1 MSEQPPALTANPV
14 RGGIIGWFAHNHVAA
29 NLLMFFIISMGLYG
43 AFTITVETFPNFE
56 FDNIEVQVPYRGAAP
71 AEVEEGVVVKIEEA
85 IQDIEGIKQV
95 FGYAREGSGRVSI
108 EVRDGFDAAA
118 VLDEVKLAIDSI
130 STFPVET
137 ERPII
142 SKAKFRQEAITVQ
155 VSGDM
160 DERDMKNLA
169 ERIRDEIMALDEVSY
184 AEVRGSR
191 PFEISVQ
198 IPEITLRQ
206 YGLTLDQVALAIRA
220 WSVDLPGGSIRSEG
234 GNIRLRTKGQAYT
247 GEEFERI
254 VLISREDGTRIRLG
268 DIATIEDAFA
278 ETESY
283 AFFNGKRS
291 FGIAVMS
298 TEDENELDVTAA
310 VRAYVEEAG
319 AAMPPG
325 VKMESWGDVS
335 QHLESRMNMMF
346 KNMFIGA
353 ILVFAILGLFLH
365 LKFAFWVIV
374 GLPVAFLGAL
384 MMLPLPAIGI
394 SINVISVFG
403 FILVLGIVVDD
414 AIVVAESVYAETE
427 REGYSTANIVAG
439 ARRVAVPATFG
450 VLTTIMAFLPM
461 LFTGGALAAL
471 TGSVGWV
478 VVLCLAFS
486 LVESKLILPSHLAIM
501 RSSHVSGSGRGPAEV
516 VDRWLKDFIDR
527 RYKPMLNLAI
537 RHRYT
542 TLSLF
547 LGLLILTVSLVLG
560 GKVRYVFFPEVEQDM
575 LAANLELYDGAPESL
590 VTSVVERM
598 NGALGRVN
606 DQLKAEAGTDGDII
620 KNVFTYIRDGR
631 FGYFFVELAG
641 GEDREVTPQA
651 VEQRWRSEVGEIPG
665 ARELR
670 FMSTM
675 HMGGGPPID
684 FKLAGRDFRQLERA
698 AADLEEHLAGFDGVF
713 EIQVSANAG
722 PEEVRLAIKPEAEAS
737 GLTLQELGRQVR
749 TAFYGAEAQRI
760 QRGDQEVRVM
770 VRYPRSERQSLG
782 NLENMWVRTPDGR
795 ELPFAA
801 VAEYALEQGYDSIQ
815 RVDGQRSIPRH
826 RPHRPEHR
834 RTRPDHQRNH
844 RGLHAAVARTVSRHL
859 DRCGRQRLR
868 GTRRLHPGSDR
879 VRHRAVRHLRPHGD
893 SPAIVPAAADHHGRD
908 SVRHRR
914 RRVRPH
920 AARPCGQCRVDH
932 GHHRPLRRGGE
943 RQPHHGRLREQG
955 RGFRV
960 KPDRSG
966 DSVRRRALPRHPA
979 HLADHLLRADTHG
992 AGNQHAGADRDTH
1005 GRLGGLRH
1013 PVRNIDHPRS
1023 GAVALRHR
1031 GGHQGADRASPAGGI
1046 GNRVTRNS
1054 APPSVFTTPHLA
1066 NLATFIRESVGLAL
1080 LRDS

>member
-1 MSEQPPALTANPV
+1 MSEQPPGLTANPV

-43 AFTITVETFPNFE
+43 AFSITVETFPNFE
-56 FDNIEVQVPYRGAAP
+56 FDNVEVQVPYRGAAP

-283 AFFNGKRS
+283 AFFNGQRS

-461 LFTGGALAAL
+461 LFTGGALAAM

-501 RSSHVSGSGRGPAEV
+501 RSSHVSGSGKGPAEV
-516 VDRWLKDFIDR
+516 VDRWLKEFIER

-606 DQLKAEAGTDGDII
+606 DQLKDETGTDEDII

-737 GLTLQELGRQVR
+737 GLTLQDLGRQVR

-815 RVDGQRSIPRH
+815 RVDGQRSIRVTARTDLNIVEPGQVTSEITEDYMPQLRARYPGISTDVAGSAYEERVGFIQVLIGFGIALFGIYALMAIPLRSYLQPLIIMGVIPFGIVGAVFGHMLLGLAVSAVSIMGIIALSGVVVNDSLIMVDFVNKAVASGSNQIEAAIQSGAARFRAILLTSLTTFFGLIPMVLETSMQAQIVIPMAVSVAFGILFATLITLVLVPSLYVIAGDIKGLIVPR
-826 RPHRPEHR
+826 RPE
-834 RTRPDHQRNH
+834 
-844 RGLHAAVARTVSRHL
+844 
-859 DRCGRQRLR
+859 
-868 GTRRLHPGSDR
+868 
-879 VRHRAVRHLRPHGD
+879 
-893 SPAIVPAAADHHGRD
+893 
-908 SVRHRR
+908 
-914 RRVRPH
+914 
-920 AARPCGQCRVDH
+920 
-932 GHHRPLRRGGE
+932 
-943 RQPHHGRLREQG
+943 
-955 RGFRV
+955 
-960 KPDRSG
+960 
-966 DSVRRRALPRHPA
+966 
-979 HLADHLLRADTHG
+979 
-992 AGNQHAGADRDTH
+992 
-1005 GRLGGLRH
+1005 
-1013 PVRNIDHPRS
+1013 
-1023 GAVALRHR
+1023 
-1031 GGHQGADRASPAGGI
+1031 AS
-1046 GNRVTRNS
+1046 
-1054 APPSVFTTPHLA
+1054 
-1066 NLATFIRESVGLAL
+1066 ATG
-1080 LRDS
+1080 

>member
-1 MSEQPPALTANPV
+1 MAVDQG

-29 NLLMFFIISMGLYG
+29 NLLMFFIIAMGLYG
-43 AFTITVETFPNFE
+43 AFSITVETFPNFE
-56 FDNIEVQVPYRGAAP
+56 FDTIEVQVPYRGAAP

-95 FGYAREGSGRVSI
+95 FGYALEGTGRVSI
-108 EVRDGFDAAA
+108 EMRDGFDPAA

-142 SKAKFRQEAITVQ
+142 SKARFRSEAITVQ

-160 DERDMKNLA
+160 DERDMKDLA
-169 ERIRDEIMALDEVSY
+169 ERVRDEIVALDEVSY

-220 WSVDLPGGSIRSEG
+220 WSVDLPGGSIRTDG
-234 GNIRLRTKGQAYT
+234 GDIRLRTKGQAYT
-247 GEEFERI
+247 GEEFEQI
-254 VLISREDGTRIRLG
+254 LLISREDGTRVRLG
-268 DIATIEDAFA
+268 DIATIEDGFA

-291 FGIAVMS
+291 LGVAVMS
-298 TEDENELDVTAA
+298 TEEENELDVTAA
-310 VRAYVEEAG
+310 VRAYVEEAS

-325 VKMESWGDVS
+325 VTLQAWGDIS
-335 QHLESRMNMMF
+335 EHLDSRMNMMF

-365 LKFAFWVIV
+365 LKFAFWVII

-384 MMLPLPAIGI
+384 MILPLPGIDI
-394 SINVISVFG
+394 SINVISLFG

-427 REGYSTANIVAG
+427 NLGYSTNNIVAG

-461 LFTGGALAAL
+461 LFTGGALAAF

-486 LVESKLILPSHLAIM
+486 LVESKLILPSHLAVM
-501 RSSHVSGSGRGPAEV
+501 RSSHVSGGGKGPAEV
-516 VDRWLKDFIDR
+516 VDRWLKGFIER
-527 RYKPMLNLAI
+527 RYKPMLDVAI

-542 TLSLF
+542 TLAAF
-547 LGLLILTVSLVLG
+547 LALLILTFSLVLS
-560 GKVRYVFFPEVEQDM
+560 GKVRYVFFPEVERDM

-590 VTSVVERM
+590 VASVVDRM
-598 NGALGRVN
+598 NGALRRVN
-606 DQLKAEAGTDGDII
+606 DQLKAEAGTDEDIV
-620 KNVFTYIRDGR
+620 KNVFAYIRDGR
-631 FGYFFVELAG
+631 AGFFVVELAG
-641 GEDREVTPQA
+641 GEEREVTPQV
-651 VEQRWRSEVGEIPG
+651 VEQRWRSEVGEIAG
-665 ARELR
+665 AKELR
-670 FMSTM
+670 FLSTM
-675 HMGGGPPID
+675 HLGGGPPID
-684 FKLAGRDFRQLERA
+684 FSLAGRNYRQLEQA
-698 AADLEEHLAGFDGVF
+698 AEDLERHLASFDGVF

-737 GLTLQELGRQVR
+737 GLTLQNLGRQVR

-801 VAEYALEQGYDSIQ
+801 VADYRLERGYDSIQ
-815 RVDGQRSIPRH
+815 RVDGRRSINVTA
-826 RPHRPEHR
+826 
-834 RTRPDHQRNH
+834 RTDLNVVEPAQITRQVNDDYMPQLRARYPGIDTDVAGSAYEEQV
-844 RGLHAAVARTVSRHL
+844 GLVQILIGFGIALFGIYALMAIPLRSYLQPLIIMGVIPFGIVGAVFGHLLLGLSVSSVSIMGIIALSGVVVNDSLIMVDFVNKAVAEGSSPVEAAIVSGARRFRAIML
-859 DRCGRQRLR
+859 TSLTTFFGLIPMVLETSMQAQIVIPMAVSVAFGILFATLITLILVPSLYVIARDIKRLF
-868 GTRRLHPGSDR
+868 R
-879 VRHRAVRHLRPHGD
+879 VRDTAV
-893 SPAIVPAAADHHGRD
+893 SAAG
-908 SVRHRR
+908 
-914 RRVRPH
+914 
-920 AARPCGQCRVDH
+920 
-932 GHHRPLRRGGE
+932 
-943 RQPHHGRLREQG
+943 
-955 RGFRV
+955 
-960 KPDRSG
+960 
-966 DSVRRRALPRHPA
+966 
-979 HLADHLLRADTHG
+979 
-992 AGNQHAGADRDTH
+992 
-1005 GRLGGLRH
+1005 
-1013 PVRNIDHPRS
+1013 
-1023 GAVALRHR
+1023 
-1031 GGHQGADRASPAGGI
+1031 
-1046 GNRVTRNS
+1046 
-1054 APPSVFTTPHLA
+1054 
-1066 NLATFIRESVGLAL
+1066 
-1080 LRDS
+1080 

>member
-1 MSEQPPALTANPV
+1 MSEQPPGLTANPV

-247 GEEFERI
+247 GEEFEQI

-461 LFTGGALAAL
+461 LFTGGALAAM

-606 DQLKAEAGTDGDII
+606 DQLKSEADTDEDII

-631 FGYFFVELAG
+631 FGFFFVELAG

-737 GLTLQELGRQVR
+737 GLTLQDLGRQVR

-815 RVDGQRSIPRH
+815 RVDGQRSIRVTARTDLNIVEPGQITSEITEDYMPQLRALYPGISTDVAGSAYEERVGFIQVLIGFGIALFGIYALMAIPLRSYLQPLIIMGVIPFGIVGAVFGH
-826 RPHRPEHR
+826 MLLGLAVSAVSIMGIIALSGVVVNDSLIMVDFVNKAVASGSNQIEAAIQSGARRFRAILLTSLTTFFGLIPMVLETSMQAQIVIPMAVSVAFGILFATLITLVLVPSLYVIAGDIKGLIVPPRPE
-834 RTRPDHQRNH
+834 
-844 RGLHAAVARTVSRHL
+844 
-859 DRCGRQRLR
+859 
-868 GTRRLHPGSDR
+868 
-879 VRHRAVRHLRPHGD
+879 
-893 SPAIVPAAADHHGRD
+893 
-908 SVRHRR
+908 
-914 RRVRPH
+914 
-920 AARPCGQCRVDH
+920 
-932 GHHRPLRRGGE
+932 
-943 RQPHHGRLREQG
+943 
-955 RGFRV
+955 
-960 KPDRSG
+960 
-966 DSVRRRALPRHPA
+966 
-979 HLADHLLRADTHG
+979 
-992 AGNQHAGADRDTH
+992 
-1005 GRLGGLRH
+1005 
-1013 PVRNIDHPRS
+1013 
-1023 GAVALRHR
+1023 
-1031 GGHQGADRASPAGGI
+1031 AS
-1046 GNRVTRNS
+1046 
-1054 APPSVFTTPHLA
+1054 
-1066 NLATFIRESVGLAL
+1066 ATG
-1080 LRDS
+1080 

>member
-1 MSEQPPALTANPV
+1 MAAEPG

-29 NLLMFFIISMGLYG
+29 NLLMFFIIGMGLYG
-43 AFTITVETFPNFE
+43 AFNITVETFPKFE
-56 FDNIEVQVPYRGAAP
+56 FDTVEVRVPYRGAAP
-71 AEVEEGVVVKIEEA
+71 AEVEEGVVVKIEKA
-85 IQDIEGIKQV
+85 IQDVEGIKQV
-95 FGYAREGSGRVSI
+95 FGYALEGTGRVSI
-108 EVRDGFDAAA
+108 EVRDGSDPAA

-142 SKAKFRQEAITVQ
+142 SKSRFRRQAITVQ

-169 ERIRDEIMALDEVSY
+169 ERVRDEILALDEVSY
-184 AEVRGSR
+184 AEIRGAR

-206 YGLTLDQVALAIRA
+206 YGLTLDRVALAIRA
-220 WSVDLPGGSIRSEG
+220 WSVDLPGGSIRSDG
-234 GNIRLRTKGQAYT
+234 GDIRLRTKGQAYT
-247 GEEFERI
+247 GEEFEQI
-254 VLISREDGTRIRLG
+254 VLISREDGTRVRLG
-268 DIATIEDAFA
+268 DIATIEDGFA

-291 FGIAVMS
+291 FGVAVMS

-310 VRAYVEEAG
+310 VRAYVEEAS
-319 AAMPPG
+319 AALPPE
-325 VKMESWGDVS
+325 VTLEAWGDIS
-335 QHLESRMNMMF
+335 QHLDSRMNMMF

-384 MMLPLPAIGI
+384 MMLPQPGIDI

-427 REGYSTANIVAG
+427 NLGYSTNNIVAG

-461 LFTGGALAAL
+461 LFTTGPLASM

-501 RSSHVSGSGRGPAEV
+501 RSSHASGSGKGPAEV
-516 VDRWLKDFIDR
+516 VDRWLKEFIDR
-527 RYKPMLNLAI
+527 RYKPMLDLAI

-542 TLSLF
+542 TLAVF
-547 LGLLILTVSLVLG
+547 LGLLILTVSTVVG

-590 VTSVVERM
+590 VASVVERM
-598 NGALGRVN
+598 NGALRRVN
-606 DQLKAEAGTDGDII
+606 DELKAETGTDEDIV
-620 KNVFTYIRDGR
+620 KNVFAYIRDGR
-631 FGYFFVELAG
+631 FGFFFVELAG
-641 GEDREVTPQA
+641 SEEREVTPQE
-651 VEQRWRSEVGEIPG
+651 VEQRWRSEVGEIAG
-665 ARELR
+665 AKELR
-670 FMSTM
+670 FVSTM
-675 HMGGGPPID
+675 HMGGGPPIA
-684 FKLAGRDFRQLERA
+684 FNLAGRNYRQLEQA
-698 AADLEEHLAGFDGVF
+698 AADLEQHLAGFDGVF

-737 GLTLQELGRQVR
+737 GITLQDLGRQVR

-801 VAEYALEQGYDSIQ
+801 VADYGLERGYDSIQ
-815 RVDGQRSIPRH
+815 RVDG
-826 RPHRPEHR
+826 R
-834 RTRPDHQRNH
+834 RTIRLTARTDLHVVEPAQIVREVNDDYMPQLRA
-844 RGLHAAVARTVSRHL
+844 RYPGIDTDIAGSAYEEQVGLTQVLIGFGIALFGIYALMAIPLKSYVQPLIIMGVIPFGIVGAVFGHLLLGLAVSAVSMMGIIALSGVVVNDSLIMVDFVNKAVAEGSNPVDAAIQSGARRFRAIMLTSLTTFFGLIPMVLETSMQAQIVIPMAVSVAFGILFATLITLVLVPSLYVIAR
-859 DRCGRQRLR
+859 DV
-868 GTRRLHPGSDR
+868 RRL
-879 VRHRAVRHLRPHGD
+879 
-893 SPAIVPAAADHHGRD
+893 
-908 SVRHRR
+908 
-914 RRVRPH
+914 
-920 AARPCGQCRVDH
+920 
-932 GHHRPLRRGGE
+932 
-943 RQPHHGRLREQG
+943 
-955 RGFRV
+955 F
-960 KPDRSG
+960 
-966 DSVRRRALPRHPA
+966 LPRA
-979 HLADHLLRADTHG
+979 SEASA
-992 AGNQHAGADRDTH
+992 AG
-1005 GRLGGLRH
+1005 
-1013 PVRNIDHPRS
+1013 
-1023 GAVALRHR
+1023 
-1031 GGHQGADRASPAGGI
+1031 
-1046 GNRVTRNS
+1046 
-1054 APPSVFTTPHLA
+1054 
-1066 NLATFIRESVGLAL
+1066 
-1080 LRDS
+1080 

>member
-247 GEEFERI
+247 GEEFEQI

-501 RSSHVSGSGRGPAEV
+501 RSSHVSGSGKGPAEV

-590 VTSVVERM
+590 VASVVERM

-606 DQLKAEAGTDGDII
+606 DQLKAEAGTDEDII

-782 NLENMWVRTPDGR
+782 NLEKMWIRTPDGR

-815 RVDGQRSIPRH
+815 RVDGQRSIRVTARTDLNIVEPGQITSEITEDYMPQLRALYPGISTDVAGSAYEERVGFIQVLIGFGIALFGIYALMAIPLRSYLQPLIIMGVIPFGIVGAVFGH
-826 RPHRPEHR
+826 MLLGLAVSAVSIMGIIALSGVVVNDSLIMVDFVNKAVASGSNQIEAAIQSGARRFRAILLTSLTTFFGLIPMVLETSMQAQIVIPMAVSVAFGILFATLITLVLVPSLYVIAGDIKGLIVPPRPE
-834 RTRPDHQRNH
+834 
-844 RGLHAAVARTVSRHL
+844 
-859 DRCGRQRLR
+859 
-868 GTRRLHPGSDR
+868 
-879 VRHRAVRHLRPHGD
+879 
-893 SPAIVPAAADHHGRD
+893 
-908 SVRHRR
+908 
-914 RRVRPH
+914 
-920 AARPCGQCRVDH
+920 
-932 GHHRPLRRGGE
+932 
-943 RQPHHGRLREQG
+943 
-955 RGFRV
+955 
-960 KPDRSG
+960 
-966 DSVRRRALPRHPA
+966 
-979 HLADHLLRADTHG
+979 
-992 AGNQHAGADRDTH
+992 
-1005 GRLGGLRH
+1005 
-1013 PVRNIDHPRS
+1013 
-1023 GAVALRHR
+1023 
-1031 GGHQGADRASPAGGI
+1031 AS
-1046 GNRVTRNS
+1046 
-1054 APPSVFTTPHLA
+1054 
-1066 NLATFIRESVGLAL
+1066 ATG
-1080 LRDS
+1080 

>member
-1 MSEQPPALTANPV
+1 MAAEPG

-29 NLLMFFIISMGLYG
+29 NLLMFFIIGMGLYG
-43 AFTITVETFPNFE
+43 AFNITVETFPKFE
-56 FDNIEVQVPYRGAAP
+56 FDTVEVRVPYRGAAP
-71 AEVEEGVVVKIEEA
+71 AEVEEGVVVKIEKA
-85 IQDIEGIKQV
+85 IQDVEGIKQV
-95 FGYAREGSGRVSI
+95 FGYALEGTGRVSI
-108 EVRDGFDAAA
+108 EVRDGSDPAA

-142 SKAKFRQEAITVQ
+142 SKSRFRRQAITVQ

-169 ERIRDEIMALDEVSY
+169 ERVRDEILALDEVSY
-184 AEVRGSR
+184 AEIRGAR

-206 YGLTLDQVALAIRA
+206 YGLTLDRVALAIRA
-220 WSVDLPGGSIRSEG
+220 WSVDLPGGSIRSDG
-234 GNIRLRTKGQAYT
+234 GDIRLRTKGQAYT
-247 GEEFERI
+247 GEEFEQI
-254 VLISREDGTRIRLG
+254 VLISREDGTRVRLG
-268 DIATIEDAFA
+268 DIATIEDGFA

-291 FGIAVMS
+291 FGVAVMS

-310 VRAYVEEAG
+310 VRAYVEEAT
-319 AAMPPG
+319 AALPPE
-325 VKMESWGDVS
+325 VTLEAWGDIS
-335 QHLESRMNMMF
+335 QHLDSRMNMMF

-384 MMLPLPAIGI
+384 MMLPQPGIDI

-427 REGYSTANIVAG
+427 NLGYSTNNIVAG

-461 LFTGGALAAL
+461 LFTTGPLASM

-501 RSSHVSGSGRGPAEV
+501 RSSHASGSGKGPAEV
-516 VDRWLKDFIDR
+516 VDRWLKEFIDR
-527 RYKPMLNLAI
+527 RYKPMLDLAI

-542 TLSLF
+542 TLAVF
-547 LGLLILTVSLVLG
+547 LGLLILTVSTVVG

-590 VTSVVERM
+590 VASVVERM
-598 NGALGRVN
+598 NGALRRVN
-606 DQLKAEAGTDGDII
+606 DELKAETGTDEDIV
-620 KNVFTYIRDGR
+620 KYVFAYIRDGR
-631 FGYFFVELAG
+631 FGFFFVELAG
-641 GEDREVTPQA
+641 SEEREVTPQE
-651 VEQRWRSEVGEIPG
+651 VEQRWRSEVGEIAG
-665 ARELR
+665 AKELR
-670 FMSTM
+670 FVSTM
-675 HMGGGPPID
+675 HMGGGPPIA
-684 FKLAGRDFRQLERA
+684 FNLAGRNYRQLEQA
-698 AADLEEHLAGFDGVF
+698 AADLEQHLAGFDGVF

-737 GLTLQELGRQVR
+737 GITLQDLGRQVR

-801 VAEYALEQGYDSIQ
+801 VADYGLERGYDSIQ
-815 RVDGQRSIPRH
+815 RVDG
-826 RPHRPEHR
+826 R
-834 RTRPDHQRNH
+834 RTIRLTARTDPHVVEPAQIVREVNDDYMPQLRA
-844 RGLHAAVARTVSRHL
+844 RYPGIDTDIAGSAYEEQVGLTQVLIGFGIALFGIYALMAIPLKSYMQPLIIMGVIPFGIVGAVFGHLLLGLAVSAVSMMGIIALSGVVVNDSLIMVDFVNKAVAEGSNPVDAAIQSGARRFRAIMLTSLTTFFGLIPMVLETSMQAQIVIPMAVSVAFGILFATLITLVLVPSLYVIAR
-859 DRCGRQRLR
+859 DV
-868 GTRRLHPGSDR
+868 RRL
-879 VRHRAVRHLRPHGD
+879 
-893 SPAIVPAAADHHGRD
+893 
-908 SVRHRR
+908 
-914 RRVRPH
+914 
-920 AARPCGQCRVDH
+920 
-932 GHHRPLRRGGE
+932 
-943 RQPHHGRLREQG
+943 
-955 RGFRV
+955 F
-960 KPDRSG
+960 
-966 DSVRRRALPRHPA
+966 LPRA
-979 HLADHLLRADTHG
+979 SEASA
-992 AGNQHAGADRDTH
+992 AG
-1005 GRLGGLRH
+1005 
-1013 PVRNIDHPRS
+1013 
-1023 GAVALRHR
+1023 
-1031 GGHQGADRASPAGGI
+1031 
-1046 GNRVTRNS
+1046 
-1054 APPSVFTTPHLA
+1054 
-1066 NLATFIRESVGLAL
+1066 
-1080 LRDS
+1080 

>member
-1 MSEQPPALTANPV
+1 MSEQPFSPAANPV

-29 NLLMFFIISMGLYG
+29 NLLMFFIIAMGLYG
-43 AFTITVETFPNFE
+43 AFNITVETFPKFE

-108 EVRDGFDAAA
+108 EVRDGVDAGA

-142 SKAKFRQEAITVQ
+142 SKAKFRREAITVQ

-169 ERIRDEIMALDEVSY
+169 ERIRDEITALDEVSY

-191 PFEISVQ
+191 PFEISVH
-198 IPEITLRQ
+198 IPEVTLRQ

-220 WSVDLPGGSIRSEG
+220 WSVDLPGGSIRSDG
-234 GNIRLRTKGQAYT
+234 GDIRLRTKGQAYT
-247 GEEFERI
+247 GEEFEQI

-268 DIATIEDAFA
+268 DIATIEDGFA

-291 FGIAVMS
+291 FGVAVMS

-310 VRAYVEEAG
+310 VRAWVEEAA

-325 VKMESWGDVS
+325 VKLETWGDVS
-335 QHLESRMNMMF
+335 QHLDSRMNMMF

-353 ILVFAILGLFLH
+353 VLVFAILGLFLH

-384 MMLPLPAIGI
+384 MLLPLPAIDI
-394 SINVISVFG
+394 SINVISLFG

-427 REGYSTANIVAG
+427 REGYSTASIVAG

-461 LFTGGALAAL
+461 LFTGGALAAM

-501 RSSHVSGSGRGPAEV
+501 RSSHVSGGRKGPAEV

-542 TLSLF
+542 TLALF
-547 LGLLILTVSLVLG
+547 LALLILTVSLVLG

-590 VTSVVERM
+590 VASVVERM
-598 NGALGRVN
+598 SGALDRAN
-606 DQLKAEAGTDGDII
+606 QQLKAETGSDEDIV
-620 KNVFTYIRDGR
+620 KNAFAYIRDGR

-641 GEDREVTPQA
+641 GEDRAVTPQA

-670 FMSTM
+670 FVSTM

-737 GLTLQELGRQVR
+737 GLTLQDLGRQVR

-782 NLENMWVRTPDGR
+782 NMENMWVRTPDGR

-801 VAEYALEQGYDSIQ
+801 VADYRLERGYDSIQ
-815 RVDGQRSIPRH
+815 RVDGRRSIRVTARTDLNVVEPAQVTRDINNDYMPQLRARYPGISTDVAGSAYEERVGLIQVLTGFGIALFGIYALMAIPLRSYVQPLIIMGVIPFGIVGAVFGH
-826 RPHRPEHR
+826 LLLGLAVSAVSIMGIIALSGVVVNDSLIMVDFVNKAVASGSNQIEAAIQSGAARFRAILLTSLTTFFGLIPMVLETSMQAQIVIPMAVSVAFGILFATLITLLLVPSLYVIAGDIRGLFVPHRPEAS
-834 RTRPDHQRNH
+834 T
-844 RGLHAAVARTVSRHL
+844 
-859 DRCGRQRLR
+859 
-868 GTRRLHPGSDR
+868 
-879 VRHRAVRHLRPHGD
+879 
-893 SPAIVPAAADHHGRD
+893 
-908 SVRHRR
+908 
-914 RRVRPH
+914 
-920 AARPCGQCRVDH
+920 
-932 GHHRPLRRGGE
+932 
-943 RQPHHGRLREQG
+943 
-955 RGFRV
+955 
-960 KPDRSG
+960 
-966 DSVRRRALPRHPA
+966 
-979 HLADHLLRADTHG
+979 
-992 AGNQHAGADRDTH
+992 AG
-1005 GRLGGLRH
+1005 
-1013 PVRNIDHPRS
+1013 
-1023 GAVALRHR
+1023 
-1031 GGHQGADRASPAGGI
+1031 
-1046 GNRVTRNS
+1046 
-1054 APPSVFTTPHLA
+1054 
-1066 NLATFIRESVGLAL
+1066 
-1080 LRDS
+1080 

>member
-1 MSEQPPALTANPV
+1 MSEQPPGLTANPV

-43 AFTITVETFPNFE
+43 AFSITVETFPNFE

-461 LFTGGALAAL
+461 LFTGGALAAM

-501 RSSHVSGSGRGPAEV
+501 RSSHASGSGKGPAEV

-590 VTSVVERM
+590 VASVVERM

-606 DQLKAEAGTDGDII
+606 DQLKDETGTDEDII

-737 GLTLQELGRQVR
+737 GLTLQDLGRQVR

-815 RVDGQRSIPRH
+815 RVDGQRSIRVTARTDLNIVEPGQVTSEITEDYMPQLRARYPGISTDVAGSAYEERVGFIQVLIGFGIALFGIYALMAIPLRSYLQPLIIMGVIPFGIVGAVFGHMLLGLAVSAVSIMGIIALSGVVVNDSLIMVDFVNKAVASGSNQIEAAIQSGAARFRAILLTSLTTFFGLIPMVLETSMQAQIVIPMAVSVAFGILFATLITLVLVPSLYVIAGDIKGLFMPR
-826 RPHRPEHR
+826 RPE
-834 RTRPDHQRNH
+834 
-844 RGLHAAVARTVSRHL
+844 
-859 DRCGRQRLR
+859 
-868 GTRRLHPGSDR
+868 
-879 VRHRAVRHLRPHGD
+879 
-893 SPAIVPAAADHHGRD
+893 
-908 SVRHRR
+908 
-914 RRVRPH
+914 
-920 AARPCGQCRVDH
+920 
-932 GHHRPLRRGGE
+932 
-943 RQPHHGRLREQG
+943 
-955 RGFRV
+955 
-960 KPDRSG
+960 
-966 DSVRRRALPRHPA
+966 
-979 HLADHLLRADTHG
+979 
-992 AGNQHAGADRDTH
+992 
-1005 GRLGGLRH
+1005 
-1013 PVRNIDHPRS
+1013 
-1023 GAVALRHR
+1023 
-1031 GGHQGADRASPAGGI
+1031 AS
-1046 GNRVTRNS
+1046 
-1054 APPSVFTTPHLA
+1054 
-1066 NLATFIRESVGLAL
+1066 ATG
-1080 LRDS
+1080 

>member
-325 VKMESWGDVS
+325 VKLESWGDVS

-684 FKLAGRDFRQLERA
+684 FKLAGRDFGQLERA

-815 RVDGQRSIPRH
+815 RVDGQRSIRVTA
-826 RPHRPEHR
+826 
-834 RTRPDHQRNH
+834 RTDLNIVEPGQITSEITEDYMPQLRARYPGISTDVAGSAYEERVGFIQVLIGFGIALFGIYALMAIPLRSYLQPLIIMGVIPFGIVGAVFGHMLL
-844 RGLHAAVARTVSRHL
+844 GLAVSAVSIMGIIALSGVVVNDSLIMVDFVNKAVASGSNQIEAAIQSGAARFRAILLTSLTTFFGLIPMVLETSMQAQIVIPMAVSVAFGIL
-859 DRCGRQRLR
+859 FATLI
-868 GTRRLHPGSDR
+868 TLVLVPSLY
-879 VRHRAVRHLRPHGD
+879 VIAGD
-893 SPAIVPAAADHHGRD
+893 IKGLIVP
-908 SVRHRR
+908 
-914 RRVRPH
+914 
-920 AARPCGQCRVDH
+920 
-932 GHHRPLRRGGE
+932 
-943 RQPHHGRLREQG
+943 
-955 RGFRV
+955 
-960 KPDRSG
+960 
-966 DSVRRRALPRHPA
+966 RRA
-979 HLADHLLRADTHG
+979 
-992 AGNQHAGADRDTH
+992 
-1005 GRLGGLRH
+1005 
-1013 PVRNIDHPRS
+1013 
-1023 GAVALRHR
+1023 
-1031 GGHQGADRASPAGGI
+1031 
-1046 GNRVTRNS
+1046 RVPIT
-1054 APPSVFTTPHLA
+1054 
-1066 NLATFIRESVGLAL
+1066 
-1080 LRDS
+1080 

>member
-1 MSEQPPALTANPV
+1 MSGQSPFPIANPG

-29 NLLMFFIISMGLYG
+29 NLLMFFIIALGLYG
-43 AFTITVETFPNFE
+43 AFTVTVETFPKFE
-56 FDNIEVQVPYRGAAP
+56 FDTIEVQVPYRGAAP
-71 AEVEEGVVVKIEEA
+71 AEVEEGVVIRIEEA

-108 EVRDGFDAAA
+108 EVRDGFDPAT
-118 VLDEVKLAIDSI
+118 VLDEVKLAVDSI
-130 STFPVET
+130 FTFPVET

-142 SKAKFRQEAITVQ
+142 SKAKFRREAITVQ

-169 ERIRDEIMALDEVSY
+169 ERIRDDITALDEVSY

-191 PFEISVQ
+191 PFEISVH

-220 WSVDLPGGSIRSEG
+220 WSVDLPGGSIRSDG
-234 GNIRLRTKGQAYT
+234 GDIRLRTKGQAYT

-268 DIATIEDAFA
+268 DIATIEDGFA

-283 AFFNGKRS
+283 AFFNGRRS
-291 FGIAVMS
+291 FGIAAMS

-310 VRAYVEEAG
+310 VRAWVEEAS
-319 AAMPPG
+319 ATMPPG
-325 VKMESWGDVS
+325 VKLETWGDVS
-335 QHLESRMNMMF
+335 QHLDSRMNMMF

-384 MMLPLPAIGI
+384 MMLPLPAIDI

-461 LFTGGALAAL
+461 LFTGGALSAM

-501 RSSHVSGSGRGPAEV
+501 RSSHVSGGGKGPAEV
-516 VDRWLKDFIDR
+516 VDRWLKDFIER

-542 TLSLF
+542 TLALF

-560 GKVRYVFFPEVEQDM
+560 GKVRYAFFPDVEQDM

-590 VTSVVERM
+590 VAGVVERM
-598 NGALGRVN
+598 SGALERVN
-606 DQLKAEAGTDGDII
+606 DQLKAETGMEEDIV
-620 KNVFTYIRDGR
+620 KNVFAYIRDGR
-631 FGYFFVELAG
+631 FGFFFVELAG
-641 GEDREVTPQA
+641 GEERKVTPQV

-675 HMGGGPPID
+675 HLGGGPPID
-684 FKLAGRDFRQLERA
+684 FNLAGRDFRQLERA

-713 EIQVSANAG
+713 EVQVSANAG

-737 GLTLQELGRQVR
+737 GLTLQDLGRQVR

-782 NLENMWVRTPDGR
+782 NMEKMWVRTPDGR

-801 VAEYALEQGYDSIQ
+801 VAEYRLEQGYDSIQ
-815 RVDGQRSIPRH
+815 RVDGRRSIRVTARADLNIVEPAQV
-826 RPHRPEHR
+826 
-834 RTRPDHQRNH
+834 TRDINNDFMPQLRARYPGISTDIAGSAYEERV
-844 RGLHAAVARTVSRHL
+844 GLIQVLAGFGIALFGIYALMAIPLRSYVQPLIIMGVIPFGVVGAVFGHMLLGLAVSAVSIMGIIALSGVVVNDSLIMVDFVNKAVASGSNQIEAAIKSGAARFRAILLTSLTTFFGLIPMVLETSMQAQIVIPMAVSVAFGIL
-859 DRCGRQRLR
+859 FATLI
-868 GTRRLHPGSDR
+868 TLVLVPSLY
-879 VRHRAVRHLRPHGD
+879 VIAGD
-893 SPAIVPAAADHHGRD
+893 IKGLVVP
-908 SVRHRR
+908 RR
-914 RRVRPH
+914 R
-920 AARPCGQCRVDH
+920 
-932 GHHRPLRRGGE
+932 E
-943 RQPHHGRLREQG
+943 
-955 RGFRV
+955 
-960 KPDRSG
+960 
-966 DSVRRRALPRHPA
+966 
-979 HLADHLLRADTHG
+979 
-992 AGNQHAGADRDTH
+992 
-1005 GRLGGLRH
+1005 
-1013 PVRNIDHPRS
+1013 
-1023 GAVALRHR
+1023 
-1031 GGHQGADRASPAGGI
+1031 AS
-1046 GNRVTRNS
+1046 
-1054 APPSVFTTPHLA
+1054 
-1066 NLATFIRESVGLAL
+1066 ATG
-1080 LRDS
+1080 

>member
-1 MSEQPPALTANPV
+1 MSGQSPFPIPNPG

-29 NLLMFFIISMGLYG
+29 NLLMFFIIALGLYG
-43 AFTITVETFPNFE
+43 AFTVTVETFPKFE
-56 FDNIEVQVPYRGAAP
+56 FDTIEVQVPYRGAAP
-71 AEVEEGVVVKIEEA
+71 AEVEEGVVIKIEEA

-95 FGYAREGSGRVSI
+95 FGYAREGNGRVSI
-108 EVRDGFDAAA
+108 EVRDGFDPAT
-118 VLDEVKLAIDSI
+118 VLDEVKLAVDSI
-130 STFPVET
+130 FTFPVET

-142 SKAKFRQEAITVQ
+142 SKAKFRREAITVQ
-155 VSGDM
+155 VSGDI

-169 ERIRDEIMALDEVSY
+169 ERIRDEITALDEVSY

-191 PFEISVQ
+191 PFEISVH

-220 WSVDLPGGSIRSEG
+220 WSVDLPGGSIRSDG
-234 GNIRLRTKGQAYT
+234 GDIRLRTKGQAYT

-268 DIATIEDAFA
+268 DIATIEDGFA

-283 AFFNGKRS
+283 AFFNGRRS
-291 FGIAVMS
+291 FGIAAMS

-310 VRAYVEEAG
+310 VRAWVEEAS
-319 AAMPPG
+319 ATMPAG
-325 VKMESWGDVS
+325 VKLETWGDVS
-335 QHLESRMNMMF
+335 QHLDSRMNMMF

-384 MMLPLPAIGI
+384 MMLPLPAIDI

-461 LFTGGALAAL
+461 LFTGGALDAM

-501 RSSHVSGSGRGPAEV
+501 RSSHVSGSGKGPAEV
-516 VDRWLKDFIDR
+516 VDRWLKDFIER

-542 TLSLF
+542 TLALF

-560 GKVRYVFFPEVEQDM
+560 GKVRYAFFPDVEQDM

-590 VTSVVERM
+590 VAGVVERM
-598 NGALGRVN
+598 SGALERVN
-606 DQLKAEAGTDGDII
+606 DQLKAETGMEEDIV
-620 KNVFTYIRDGR
+620 KNVFAYIRDGR
-631 FGYFFVELAG
+631 FGFFFVELAG
-641 GEDREVTPQA
+641 GEEREVTPQV

-675 HMGGGPPID
+675 QLGGGPPID
-684 FKLAGRDFRQLERA
+684 FNLAGRDFRQLERA

-713 EIQVSANAG
+713 EVQVSANAG

-737 GLTLQELGRQVR
+737 GLTLQDLGRQVR

-782 NLENMWVRTPDGR
+782 NMEKMWVRTPDGR

-801 VAEYALEQGYDSIQ
+801 VAEYHLEQGYDSIQ
-815 RVDGQRSIPRH
+815 RVDGRRSIRVTARADLNIVEPAQVTREINNDFMPQLRARYPGISTDIAGSAYEERVGLIQVLAGFGIALFGIYALMAIPLRSYVQPLIIMGVIPFGVVGAVFGHMLLGLAVSAVSIMGIIALSGVVVNDSLIMVDFVNKAVASGSNQIEAAIKSGAARFRAILLTSLTTFFGLIPMVLETSMQAQIVIPMAVSVAFGILFATLITLVLVPSLYVIAGDIKGLFMPR
-826 RPHRPEHR
+826 RPE
-834 RTRPDHQRNH
+834 
-844 RGLHAAVARTVSRHL
+844 
-859 DRCGRQRLR
+859 
-868 GTRRLHPGSDR
+868 
-879 VRHRAVRHLRPHGD
+879 
-893 SPAIVPAAADHHGRD
+893 
-908 SVRHRR
+908 
-914 RRVRPH
+914 
-920 AARPCGQCRVDH
+920 
-932 GHHRPLRRGGE
+932 
-943 RQPHHGRLREQG
+943 
-955 RGFRV
+955 
-960 KPDRSG
+960 
-966 DSVRRRALPRHPA
+966 
-979 HLADHLLRADTHG
+979 
-992 AGNQHAGADRDTH
+992 
-1005 GRLGGLRH
+1005 
-1013 PVRNIDHPRS
+1013 
-1023 GAVALRHR
+1023 
-1031 GGHQGADRASPAGGI
+1031 AS
-1046 GNRVTRNS
+1046 
-1054 APPSVFTTPHLA
+1054 
-1066 NLATFIRESVGLAL
+1066 ATG
-1080 LRDS
+1080 

>member
-1 MSEQPPALTANPV
+1 MSEQPPGLTANPV

-247 GEEFERI
+247 GEEFEQI

-590 VTSVVERM
+590 VASVVERM

-606 DQLKAEAGTDGDII
+606 DQLKAEAGTDEDII

-782 NLENMWVRTPDGR
+782 NLEKMWIRTPDGR

-815 RVDGQRSIPRH
+815 RVDGQRSIRVTARTDLNIVEPGQITSEITEDYMPQLRALYPGISTDVAGSAYEERVGFIQVLIGFGIALFGIYALMAIPLRSYLQPLIIMGVIPFGIVGAVFGH
-826 RPHRPEHR
+826 MLLGLAVSAVSIMGIIALSGVVVNDSLIMVDFVNKAVASGSNQIEAAIQSGARRFRAILLTSLTTFFGLIPMVLETSMQAQIVIPMAVSVAFGILFATLITLVLVPSLYVIAGDIKGLIVPPRPE
-834 RTRPDHQRNH
+834 
-844 RGLHAAVARTVSRHL
+844 
-859 DRCGRQRLR
+859 
-868 GTRRLHPGSDR
+868 
-879 VRHRAVRHLRPHGD
+879 
-893 SPAIVPAAADHHGRD
+893 
-908 SVRHRR
+908 
-914 RRVRPH
+914 
-920 AARPCGQCRVDH
+920 
-932 GHHRPLRRGGE
+932 
-943 RQPHHGRLREQG
+943 
-955 RGFRV
+955 
-960 KPDRSG
+960 
-966 DSVRRRALPRHPA
+966 
-979 HLADHLLRADTHG
+979 
-992 AGNQHAGADRDTH
+992 
-1005 GRLGGLRH
+1005 
-1013 PVRNIDHPRS
+1013 
-1023 GAVALRHR
+1023 
-1031 GGHQGADRASPAGGI
+1031 AS
-1046 GNRVTRNS
+1046 
-1054 APPSVFTTPHLA
+1054 
-1066 NLATFIRESVGLAL
+1066 ATG
-1080 LRDS
+1080 

>member
-1 MSEQPPALTANPV
+1 MAAEPG

-29 NLLMFFIISMGLYG
+29 NLLMFFIIGMGLYG
-43 AFTITVETFPNFE
+43 AFNITVETFPKFE
-56 FDNIEVQVPYRGAAP
+56 FDTVEVRVPYRGAAP

-85 IQDIEGIKQV
+85 IQDVEGIKQV
-95 FGYAREGSGRVSI
+95 FGYALEGTGRVSI
-108 EVRDGFDAAA
+108 EVRDGSDPAA

-142 SKAKFRQEAITVQ
+142 SKSRFRRQAITVQ

-169 ERIRDEIMALDEVSY
+169 ERIRDEILALDEVNY
-184 AEVRGSR
+184 AEIRGAR

-220 WSVDLPGGSIRSEG
+220 WSVDLPGGSIRSDG
-234 GNIRLRTKGQAYT
+234 GDIRLRTKGQAYT
-247 GEEFERI
+247 GEEFEQI
-254 VLISREDGTRIRLG
+254 VLISREDGTRVRLG
-268 DIATIEDAFA
+268 DIAMIEDGFA

-310 VRAYVEEAG
+310 VRAYVEEAS
-319 AAMPPG
+319 AALPPE
-325 VKMESWGDVS
+325 VTLEAWGDIS
-335 QHLESRMNMMF
+335 QHLDSRMNMMF

-384 MMLPLPAIGI
+384 MMLPVPGIDI

-427 REGYSTANIVAG
+427 NLGYSTNNIVAG
-439 ARRVAVPATFG
+439 ARRIAVPATFG

-461 LFTGGALAAL
+461 LFTTGPLASM

-501 RSSHVSGSGRGPAEV
+501 RSSHASGSGKGPAEV
-516 VDRWLKDFIDR
+516 VDRWLKEFIDR
-527 RYKPMLNLAI
+527 RYKPMLDLAI

-542 TLSLF
+542 TLAVF
-547 LGLLILTVSLVLG
+547 LGLLILTVSTVVG

-590 VTSVVERM
+590 VASVVERM
-598 NGALGRVN
+598 NGALRRVN
-606 DQLKAEAGTDGDII
+606 DELKAETGTDEDIV
-620 KNVFTYIRDGR
+620 KNVFAYIRDGR
-631 FGYFFVELAG
+631 FGFFFVELAG
-641 GEDREVTPQA
+641 SEEREVTPQE
-651 VEQRWRSEVGEIPG
+651 VEQRWRSEVGEIAG
-665 ARELR
+665 AKELR
-670 FMSTM
+670 FVSTM
-675 HMGGGPPID
+675 HMGGGPPIA
-684 FKLAGRDFRQLERA
+684 FNLAGRNYRQLEQA
-698 AADLEEHLAGFDGVF
+698 AADLEQHLAGFDGVF

-737 GLTLQELGRQVR
+737 GLTLQDLGRQVR

-801 VAEYALEQGYDSIQ
+801 VADYSLERGYDSIQ
-815 RVDGQRSIPRH
+815 RVDGRRSIRVTA
-826 RPHRPEHR
+826 
-834 RTRPDHQRNH
+834 RTDLNVVEPAQIVREVNDDYMPQLSALYPGIDTDIAGSAYEEQV
-844 RGLHAAVARTVSRHL
+844 GLTQVLIGFGIALFGIYALMAIPLKSYVQPLIIMGVIPFGIVGAVFGHLLLGLAVSAVSMMGIIALSGVVVNDSLIMVDFVNKAVAEGSSEVDAAIQSGARRFRAIMLTSLTTFFGLIPMVLETSMQAQIVIPMAVSVAFGILFATLITLVLVPSLYVIAR
-859 DRCGRQRLR
+859 DV
-868 GTRRLHPGSDR
+868 RRL
-879 VRHRAVRHLRPHGD
+879 L
-893 SPAIVPAAADHHGRD
+893 
-908 SVRHRR
+908 
-914 RRVRPH
+914 
-920 AARPCGQCRVDH
+920 
-932 GHHRPLRRGGE
+932 
-943 RQPHHGRLREQG
+943 
-955 RGFRV
+955 
-960 KPDRSG
+960 
-966 DSVRRRALPRHPA
+966 LPRA
-979 HLADHLLRADTHG
+979 SEASA
-992 AGNQHAGADRDTH
+992 AG
-1005 GRLGGLRH
+1005 
-1013 PVRNIDHPRS
+1013 
-1023 GAVALRHR
+1023 
-1031 GGHQGADRASPAGGI
+1031 
-1046 GNRVTRNS
+1046 
-1054 APPSVFTTPHLA
+1054 
-1066 NLATFIRESVGLAL
+1066 
-1080 LRDS
+1080 

>member
-1 MSEQPPALTANPV
+1 MAAEPG

-29 NLLMFFIISMGLYG
+29 NLLMFFIIGMGLYG
-43 AFTITVETFPNFE
+43 AFNITVETFPKFE
-56 FDNIEVQVPYRGAAP
+56 FDTVEVRVPYRGAAP

-85 IQDIEGIKQV
+85 IQDVEGIKQV
-95 FGYAREGSGRVSI
+95 FGYALEGTGRVSI
-108 EVRDGFDAAA
+108 EVRDGSDPAA

-142 SKAKFRQEAITVQ
+142 SKSRFRRQAITVQ

-169 ERIRDEIMALDEVSY
+169 ERIRDEILALDEVSY
-184 AEVRGSR
+184 AEIRGAR

-220 WSVDLPGGSIRSEG
+220 WSVDLPGGSIRSDG
-234 GNIRLRTKGQAYT
+234 GDIRLRTKGQAYT
-247 GEEFERI
+247 GEEFEQI
-254 VLISREDGTRIRLG
+254 VLISREDGTRVRLG
-268 DIATIEDAFA
+268 DIATIEDGFA

-291 FGIAVMS
+291 FGVAVMS

-310 VRAYVEEAG
+310 VRAYVEETS
-319 AAMPPG
+319 AAMPPE
-325 VKMESWGDVS
+325 VTLEAWGDIS
-335 QHLESRMNMMF
+335 QHLDSRMSMMF

-384 MMLPLPAIGI
+384 MMLPLPGIDI

-427 REGYSTANIVAG
+427 NLGYSTNNIVAG
-439 ARRVAVPATFG
+439 ARRIAVPATFG

-461 LFTGGALAAL
+461 LFTSGPLASM

-501 RSSHVSGSGRGPAEV
+501 RSSHASGSGKGPAEV
-516 VDRWLKDFIDR
+516 VDRWLKEFIDR
-527 RYKPMLNLAI
+527 RYKPMLDLAI

-542 TLSLF
+542 TLAVF
-547 LGLLILTVSLVLG
+547 LGLLILTVSIVVG

-590 VTSVVERM
+590 VASVVERM
-598 NGALGRVN
+598 NGALRRVN
-606 DQLKAEAGTDGDII
+606 DELKAETGTDDDIV
-620 KNVFTYIRDGR
+620 KNVFAYIRDGR
-631 FGYFFVELAG
+631 FGFFFVELAG
-641 GEDREVTPQA
+641 SEEREVTPQE

-665 ARELR
+665 AKELR
-670 FMSTM
+670 FVSTM
-675 HMGGGPPID
+675 HIGGGPPIA
-684 FKLAGRDFRQLERA
+684 FNLAGRNYRQLEQA
-698 AADLEEHLAGFDGVF
+698 AADLEQHLAGFDGVF
-713 EIQVSANAG
+713 EVQVSANAG

-737 GLTLQELGRQVR
+737 GLTLRDLGRQVR

-801 VAEYALEQGYDSIQ
+801 VADYGLERGYDSIQ
-815 RVDGQRSIPRH
+815 RVDGRRSIRVTARTDLNVVEPAQIVREVNDDYMPRLGA
-826 RPHRPEHR
+826 RYPGIDTDIAGSAYEE
-834 RTRPDHQRNH
+834 QV
-844 RGLHAAVARTVSRHL
+844 GLTQVLIGFGIALFGIYALMAIPLKSYMQPLIIMGVIPFGIVGAVFGHLLLGLAVSAVSMMGIIALSGVVVNDSLIMVDFVNKAVAEGSSEVDAAIQSGARRFRAIMLTSLTTFFGLIPMVLETSMQAQIVIPMAVSVAFGILFATLITLVLVPSLYVIAR
-859 DRCGRQRLR
+859 DV
-868 GTRRLHPGSDR
+868 RRL
-879 VRHRAVRHLRPHGD
+879 L
-893 SPAIVPAAADHHGRD
+893 
-908 SVRHRR
+908 
-914 RRVRPH
+914 
-920 AARPCGQCRVDH
+920 
-932 GHHRPLRRGGE
+932 
-943 RQPHHGRLREQG
+943 
-955 RGFRV
+955 
-960 KPDRSG
+960 
-966 DSVRRRALPRHPA
+966 LPRA
-979 HLADHLLRADTHG
+979 SEASA
-992 AGNQHAGADRDTH
+992 AG
-1005 GRLGGLRH
+1005 
-1013 PVRNIDHPRS
+1013 
-1023 GAVALRHR
+1023 
-1031 GGHQGADRASPAGGI
+1031 
-1046 GNRVTRNS
+1046 
-1054 APPSVFTTPHLA
+1054 
-1066 NLATFIRESVGLAL
+1066 
-1080 LRDS
+1080 

>member
-1 MSEQPPALTANPV
+1 MAAEPG

-29 NLLMFFIISMGLYG
+29 NLLMFFIIGMGLYG
-43 AFTITVETFPNFE
+43 AFNITVETFPKFE
-56 FDNIEVQVPYRGAAP
+56 FDTVEVRVPYRGAAP

-85 IQDIEGIKQV
+85 IQDVEGIKQV
-95 FGYAREGSGRVSI
+95 FGYALEGTGRVSI
-108 EVRDGFDAAA
+108 EVRDGSDPAA

-142 SKAKFRQEAITVQ
+142 SKSRFRRQAITVQ

-169 ERIRDEIMALDEVSY
+169 ERVRDEILALDEVSY
-184 AEVRGSR
+184 AEIRGAR

-206 YGLTLDQVALAIRA
+206 YGLTLDRVALAIRA
-220 WSVDLPGGSIRSEG
+220 WSVDLPGGSIRSDG
-234 GNIRLRTKGQAYT
+234 GDIRLRTKGQAYT
-247 GEEFERI
+247 GEEFEQI
-254 VLISREDGTRIRLG
+254 VLISREDGTRVRLG
-268 DIATIEDAFA
+268 DIATIEDGFA

-291 FGIAVMS
+291 FGVAVMS

-310 VRAYVEEAG
+310 VRAYVEEAS
-319 AAMPPG
+319 AAMPPE
-325 VKMESWGDVS
+325 VTLEAWGDIS
-335 QHLESRMNMMF
+335 QHLDSRMNMMF

-365 LKFAFWVIV
+365 LKFAFWVII

-384 MMLPLPAIGI
+384 MMLPQPGIDI

-427 REGYSTANIVAG
+427 NLGYSTNNIVAG

-461 LFTGGALAAL
+461 LFTTGPLASM

-501 RSSHVSGSGRGPAEV
+501 RSSHASGSGKGPAEV
-516 VDRWLKDFIDR
+516 VDRWLKEFIDR
-527 RYKPMLNLAI
+527 RYKPMLDLAI

-542 TLSLF
+542 TLAVF
-547 LGLLILTVSLVLG
+547 LGLLILTVSTVVG

-590 VTSVVERM
+590 VASVVERM
-598 NGALGRVN
+598 NGALRRVN
-606 DQLKAEAGTDGDII
+606 DELKAETGTDEDIV
-620 KNVFTYIRDGR
+620 KNVFAYIRDGR
-631 FGYFFVELAG
+631 FGFFFVELAG
-641 GEDREVTPQA
+641 SEEREVTPQE
-651 VEQRWRSEVGEIPG
+651 VEQRWRSEVGEIAG
-665 ARELR
+665 AKELR
-670 FMSTM
+670 FVSTM
-675 HMGGGPPID
+675 HMGGGPPIA
-684 FKLAGRDFRQLERA
+684 FNLAGRNYRQLEQA
-698 AADLEEHLAGFDGVF
+698 AADLEQHLAGFDGVF

-737 GLTLQELGRQVR
+737 GITLQDLGRQVR

-801 VAEYALEQGYDSIQ
+801 VADYGLERGYDSIQ
-815 RVDGQRSIPRH
+815 RVDG
-826 RPHRPEHR
+826 R
-834 RTRPDHQRNH
+834 RTIRLTARTDLHVVEPAQIVREVNDDYMPQLRA
-844 RGLHAAVARTVSRHL
+844 RYPGIDTDIAGSAYEEQVGLTQVLIGFGIALFGIYALMAIPLKSYMQPLIIMGVIPFGIVGAVFGHLLLGLAVSAVSMMGIIALSGVVVNDSLIMVDFVNKAVAEGSNPVDAAIQSGARRFRAIMLTSLTTFFGLIPMVLETSMQAQIVIPMAVSVAFGILFATLITLVLVPSLYVIAR
-859 DRCGRQRLR
+859 DV
-868 GTRRLHPGSDR
+868 RRL
-879 VRHRAVRHLRPHGD
+879 
-893 SPAIVPAAADHHGRD
+893 
-908 SVRHRR
+908 
-914 RRVRPH
+914 
-920 AARPCGQCRVDH
+920 
-932 GHHRPLRRGGE
+932 
-943 RQPHHGRLREQG
+943 
-955 RGFRV
+955 F
-960 KPDRSG
+960 
-966 DSVRRRALPRHPA
+966 LPRA
-979 HLADHLLRADTHG
+979 SEASA
-992 AGNQHAGADRDTH
+992 AG
-1005 GRLGGLRH
+1005 
-1013 PVRNIDHPRS
+1013 
-1023 GAVALRHR
+1023 
-1031 GGHQGADRASPAGGI
+1031 
-1046 GNRVTRNS
+1046 
-1054 APPSVFTTPHLA
+1054 
-1066 NLATFIRESVGLAL
+1066 
-1080 LRDS
+1080 

>member
-1 MSEQPPALTANPV
+1 MSEQPPGLTANPV

-43 AFTITVETFPNFE
+43 AFSITVETFPNFE

-234 GNIRLRTKGQAYT
+234 GDIRLRTKGQAYT

-427 REGYSTANIVAG
+427 REGYSTTNIVAG

-501 RSSHVSGSGRGPAEV
+501 RSSHVSGSGKGPAEV

-590 VTSVVERM
+590 VASVVERM

-606 DQLKAEAGTDGDII
+606 EQLKDETGTDEDII

-631 FGYFFVELAG
+631 FGFFFVELAG

-684 FKLAGRDFRQLERA
+684 FKLAGRDFGQLERA

-815 RVDGQRSIPRH
+815 RVDGQRSIRVTARTDLNVVEPGQITSEITEDYMPQLRARYPGISTDVAGSAYEERVGFIQVLIGFGIALFGIYALMAIPLRSYLQPLIIMGVIPFGIVGAVFGH
-826 RPHRPEHR
+826 MLLGLAVSAVSIMGIIALSGVVVNDSLIMVDFVNKAVASGSNQIEAAIQSGAARFRAILLTSLTTFFGLIPMVLETSMQAQIVIPMAVSVAFGILFATLITLVLVPSLYVIAGDIKGLIVPPRPE
-834 RTRPDHQRNH
+834 
-844 RGLHAAVARTVSRHL
+844 
-859 DRCGRQRLR
+859 
-868 GTRRLHPGSDR
+868 
-879 VRHRAVRHLRPHGD
+879 
-893 SPAIVPAAADHHGRD
+893 
-908 SVRHRR
+908 
-914 RRVRPH
+914 
-920 AARPCGQCRVDH
+920 
-932 GHHRPLRRGGE
+932 
-943 RQPHHGRLREQG
+943 
-955 RGFRV
+955 
-960 KPDRSG
+960 
-966 DSVRRRALPRHPA
+966 
-979 HLADHLLRADTHG
+979 
-992 AGNQHAGADRDTH
+992 
-1005 GRLGGLRH
+1005 
-1013 PVRNIDHPRS
+1013 
-1023 GAVALRHR
+1023 
-1031 GGHQGADRASPAGGI
+1031 AS
-1046 GNRVTRNS
+1046 
-1054 APPSVFTTPHLA
+1054 
-1066 NLATFIRESVGLAL
+1066 ATG
-1080 LRDS
+1080 

>member
-1 MSEQPPALTANPV
+1 MNGQSPFPIANPG

-29 NLLMFFIISMGLYG
+29 NLLMFFIIALGLYG
-43 AFTITVETFPNFE
+43 AFTITVETFPKFE
-56 FDNIEVQVPYRGAAP
+56 FDTIEVQVPYRGAAP
-71 AEVEEGVVVKIEEA
+71 AEVEEGVVIKIEEA

-108 EVRDGFDAAA
+108 EVRDGFDPAT
-118 VLDEVKLAIDSI
+118 VLDEVKLAVDSI
-130 STFPVET
+130 FTFPVET

-142 SKAKFRQEAITVQ
+142 SKAKFRREAITVQ

-169 ERIRDEIMALDEVSY
+169 ERIRDEITALDEVSY

-191 PFEISVQ
+191 PFEISVH

-220 WSVDLPGGSIRSEG
+220 WSVDLPGGSIRSDG
-234 GNIRLRTKGQAYT
+234 GDIRLRTKGQAYT

-268 DIATIEDAFA
+268 DIATIEDGFA

-283 AFFNGKRS
+283 AFFNGRRS
-291 FGIAVMS
+291 FGIAAMS

-310 VRAYVEEAG
+310 VRAWVEEAS
-319 AAMPPG
+319 ATMPPG
-325 VKMESWGDVS
+325 VKLETWGDVS
-335 QHLESRMNMMF
+335 QHLDSRMNMMF

-353 ILVFAILGLFLH
+353 ILVFVILGLFLH

-384 MMLPLPAIGI
+384 MMLPLPAIDI

-461 LFTGGALAAL
+461 LFTGGALDAM

-501 RSSHVSGSGRGPAEV
+501 RSSHVSGSGKGPAEV
-516 VDRWLKDFIDR
+516 VDRWLKDFIER

-542 TLSLF
+542 TLALF

-590 VTSVVERM
+590 VASVVERM
-598 NGALGRVN
+598 NDALGRVN
-606 DQLKAEAGTDGDII
+606 DQLKAETGTDRDIV
-620 KNVFTYIRDGR
+620 KNVFAYIRDGR
-631 FGYFFVELAG
+631 FGFFFVELAG
-641 GEDREVTPQA
+641 GDEREVTPQV
-651 VEQRWRSEVGEIPG
+651 VEQRWRSEVGDIPG
-665 ARELR
+665 TRELR

-675 HMGGGPPID
+675 QLGGGPPID
-684 FKLAGRDFRQLERA
+684 FKLAGRDFGQLERA
-698 AADLEEHLAGFDGVF
+698 AADLEEYLAGFDGVF
-713 EIQVSANAG
+713 EVQVSANAG

-737 GLTLQELGRQVR
+737 GLTLQDLGRQVR

-770 VRYPRSERQSLG
+770 VRYPRSERKSLG
-782 NLENMWVRTPDGR
+782 NMENMWVRTPDGR

-801 VAEYALEQGYDSIQ
+801 VADYSLEKGYDSIQ
-815 RVDGQRSIPRH
+815 RVDGRRSIRVTARTELNIVEPTEVTRDVINDYMPQLRARYPGISTDVAGSAYEERVGLIQVLAGFGIALFGIYALMAIPLRSYMQPLIIMGVIPFGIVGAVFGHLLLGLAVSAVSIMGIIALSGVVVNDSLIMVDFVNKAVASGSNQIEAAIKSGAARFRAILLTSLTTFFGLIPMVLETSMQAQIVIPMAVSVAFGILFATLITLVLVPSLYVIAGDIKGLFMPR
-826 RPHRPEHR
+826 RPE
-834 RTRPDHQRNH
+834 
-844 RGLHAAVARTVSRHL
+844 A
-859 DRCGRQRLR
+859 
-868 GTRRLHPGSDR
+868 
-879 VRHRAVRHLRPHGD
+879 
-893 SPAIVPAAADHHGRD
+893 PATG
-908 SVRHRR
+908 
-914 RRVRPH
+914 
-920 AARPCGQCRVDH
+920 
-932 GHHRPLRRGGE
+932 
-943 RQPHHGRLREQG
+943 
-955 RGFRV
+955 
-960 KPDRSG
+960 
-966 DSVRRRALPRHPA
+966 
-979 HLADHLLRADTHG
+979 
-992 AGNQHAGADRDTH
+992 
-1005 GRLGGLRH
+1005 
-1013 PVRNIDHPRS
+1013 
-1023 GAVALRHR
+1023 
-1031 GGHQGADRASPAGGI
+1031 
-1046 GNRVTRNS
+1046 
-1054 APPSVFTTPHLA
+1054 
-1066 NLATFIRESVGLAL
+1066 
-1080 LRDS
+1080 

>member
-247 GEEFERI
+247 GEEFEQI

-461 LFTGGALAAL
+461 LFTGGALAAM

-606 DQLKAEAGTDGDII
+606 DQLKSEADTDEDII

-631 FGYFFVELAG
+631 FGFFFVELAG

-737 GLTLQELGRQVR
+737 GLTLQDLGRQVR

-815 RVDGQRSIPRH
+815 RVDGQRSIRVTARTDLNIVEPGQITSEITEDYMPQLRALYPGISTDVAGSAYEERVGFIQVLIGFGIALFGIYALMAIPLRSYLQPLIIMGVIPFGIVGAVFGH
-826 RPHRPEHR
+826 MLLGLAVSAVSIMGIIALSGVVVNDSLIMVDFVNKAVASGSNQIEAAIQSGARRFRAILLTSLTTFFGLIPMVLETSMQAQIVIPMAVSVAFGILFATLITLVLVPSLYVIAGDIKGLIVPPRPE
-834 RTRPDHQRNH
+834 
-844 RGLHAAVARTVSRHL
+844 
-859 DRCGRQRLR
+859 
-868 GTRRLHPGSDR
+868 
-879 VRHRAVRHLRPHGD
+879 
-893 SPAIVPAAADHHGRD
+893 
-908 SVRHRR
+908 
-914 RRVRPH
+914 
-920 AARPCGQCRVDH
+920 
-932 GHHRPLRRGGE
+932 
-943 RQPHHGRLREQG
+943 
-955 RGFRV
+955 
-960 KPDRSG
+960 
-966 DSVRRRALPRHPA
+966 
-979 HLADHLLRADTHG
+979 
-992 AGNQHAGADRDTH
+992 
-1005 GRLGGLRH
+1005 
-1013 PVRNIDHPRS
+1013 
-1023 GAVALRHR
+1023 
-1031 GGHQGADRASPAGGI
+1031 AS
-1046 GNRVTRNS
+1046 
-1054 APPSVFTTPHLA
+1054 
-1066 NLATFIRESVGLAL
+1066 ATG
-1080 LRDS
+1080 

>member
-1 MSEQPPALTANPV
+1 MAAEPG

-29 NLLMFFIISMGLYG
+29 NLLMFFIIGMGLYG
-43 AFTITVETFPNFE
+43 AFNITVETFPKFE
-56 FDNIEVQVPYRGAAP
+56 FDTVEVRVPYRGAAP

-85 IQDIEGIKQV
+85 IQDVEGIKQV
-95 FGYAREGSGRVSI
+95 FGYALEGTGRVSI
-108 EVRDGFDAAA
+108 EVRDGSDPAA

-142 SKAKFRQEAITVQ
+142 SKSRFRRQAITVQ

-169 ERIRDEIMALDEVSY
+169 ERIRDEILALDEVNY
-184 AEVRGSR
+184 AEIRGAR

-220 WSVDLPGGSIRSEG
+220 WSVDLPGGSIRSDG
-234 GNIRLRTKGQAYT
+234 GDIRLRTKGQAYT
-247 GEEFERI
+247 GEEFEQI
-254 VLISREDGTRIRLG
+254 VLISREDGTRVRLG
-268 DIATIEDAFA
+268 DIATIEDGFA

-310 VRAYVEEAG
+310 VRAYVEEAS
-319 AAMPPG
+319 AALPPE
-325 VKMESWGDVS
+325 VTLEAWGDIS
-335 QHLESRMNMMF
+335 QHLDSRMNMMF

-384 MMLPLPAIGI
+384 MMLPVPGIDI

-427 REGYSTANIVAG
+427 NLGYSTNNIVAG
-439 ARRVAVPATFG
+439 ARRIAVPATFG

-461 LFTGGALAAL
+461 LFTTGPLASM

-501 RSSHVSGSGRGPAEV
+501 RSSHASGSGKGPAEV
-516 VDRWLKDFIDR
+516 VDRWLKEFIDR
-527 RYKPMLNLAI
+527 RYKPMLDLAI

-542 TLSLF
+542 TLAVF
-547 LGLLILTVSLVLG
+547 LGLLILTVSTVVG

-590 VTSVVERM
+590 VASVVERM
-598 NGALGRVN
+598 NGALRRVN
-606 DQLKAEAGTDGDII
+606 DELKAETGTDEDIV
-620 KNVFTYIRDGR
+620 KNVFAYIRDGR
-631 FGYFFVELAG
+631 FGFFFVELAG
-641 GEDREVTPQA
+641 SEEREVTPQE
-651 VEQRWRSEVGEIPG
+651 VEQRWRSEVGEIAG
-665 ARELR
+665 AKELR
-670 FMSTM
+670 FVSTM
-675 HMGGGPPID
+675 HMGGGPPIA
-684 FKLAGRDFRQLERA
+684 FNLAGRNYRQLEQA
-698 AADLEEHLAGFDGVF
+698 AADLEQHLAGFDGVF

-737 GLTLQELGRQVR
+737 GITLQDLGRQVR

-801 VAEYALEQGYDSIQ
+801 VADYSLERGYDSIQ
-815 RVDGQRSIPRH
+815 RVDGRRSIRVTA
-826 RPHRPEHR
+826 
-834 RTRPDHQRNH
+834 RTDLNVVEPAQIVREVNDDYMPQLSALYPGIDTDIAGSAYEEQV
-844 RGLHAAVARTVSRHL
+844 GLTQVLIGFGIALFGIYALMAIPLKSYVQPLIIMGVIPFGIVGAVFGHLLLGLAVSAVSMMGIIALSGVVVNDSLIMVDFVNKAVAEGSSEVDAAIQSGARRFRAIMLTSLTTFFGLIPMVLETSMQAQIVIPMAVSVAFGILFATLITLVLVPSLYVIAR
-859 DRCGRQRLR
+859 DV
-868 GTRRLHPGSDR
+868 RRL
-879 VRHRAVRHLRPHGD
+879 L
-893 SPAIVPAAADHHGRD
+893 
-908 SVRHRR
+908 
-914 RRVRPH
+914 
-920 AARPCGQCRVDH
+920 
-932 GHHRPLRRGGE
+932 
-943 RQPHHGRLREQG
+943 
-955 RGFRV
+955 
-960 KPDRSG
+960 
-966 DSVRRRALPRHPA
+966 LPRA
-979 HLADHLLRADTHG
+979 SEASA
-992 AGNQHAGADRDTH
+992 AG
-1005 GRLGGLRH
+1005 
-1013 PVRNIDHPRS
+1013 
-1023 GAVALRHR
+1023 
-1031 GGHQGADRASPAGGI
+1031 
-1046 GNRVTRNS
+1046 
-1054 APPSVFTTPHLA
+1054 
-1066 NLATFIRESVGLAL
+1066 
-1080 LRDS
+1080 

>member
-1 MSEQPPALTANPV
+1 MSEQPPGPTANPG

-29 NLLMFFIISMGLYG
+29 NLLMFFIVAMGLYG
-43 AFTITVETFPNFE
+43 AFSITVETFPNFE

-95 FGYAREGSGRVSI
+95 FSYAREGSGRVSI

-169 ERIRDEIMALDEVSY
+169 ERIRDEIVALDEVSY

-191 PFEISVQ
+191 PFEISVH

-220 WSVDLPGGSIRSEG
+220 WSVDLPGGSIRSDG
-234 GNIRLRTKGQAYT
+234 GDIRLRTKGQAYT
-247 GEEFERI
+247 GDEFEQI

-268 DIATIEDAFA
+268 DIATIEDGFA

-319 AAMPPG
+319 ATMPPG
-325 VKMESWGDVS
+325 VNLESWGDVS
-335 QHLESRMNMMF
+335 QHLDSRMNMMF

-384 MMLPLPAIGI
+384 MMLPLPAIDI

-461 LFTGGALAAL
+461 LFTGGALAAM

-501 RSSHVSGSGRGPAEV
+501 RSSHVSGGGKGPAEA
-516 VDRWLKDFIDR
+516 VDRWLKEFIDR

-590 VTSVVERM
+590 VASVVERM
-598 NGALGRVN
+598 NGTLGRVN
-606 DQLKAEAGTDGDII
+606 DQLKAETGTDEDII
-620 KNVFTYIRDGR
+620 KNVFAYIRDGR

-641 GEDREVTPQA
+641 GEEREVTPQA

-670 FMSTM
+670 FRSTM

-684 FKLAGRDFRQLERA
+684 FKLAGRDFRQLEQA

-713 EIQVSANAG
+713 EVQVSANAG
-722 PEEVRLAIKPEAEAS
+722 PEEVRLAIRPEAEAS
-737 GLTLQELGRQVR
+737 GLTLQNLGRQVR

-801 VAEYALEQGYDSIQ
+801 VAEYGLEQGYDSIQ
-815 RVDGQRSIPRH
+815 RVDGRRSIRVTARTDLNVVEPAQITREITEDYM
-826 RPHRPEHR
+826 PQL
-834 RTRPDHQRNH
+834 RTRYPGISTDVAGSAYEERVGIIQVLIGFGIALFGIYALMAIPLRSYLQPLIIMGVIPFGIVGAVFGHMLL
-844 RGLHAAVARTVSRHL
+844 GLAVSAVSIMGIIALSGVVVNDSLIMVDFVNKAVAS
-859 DRCGRQRLR
+859 
-868 GTRRLHPGSDR
+868 GSNQIE
-879 VRHRAVRHLRPHGD
+879 A
-893 SPAIVPAAADHHGRD
+893 AIQSG
-908 SVRHRR
+908 
-914 RRVRPH
+914 
-920 AARPCGQCRVDH
+920 AARFRAILLTSLTTFFGLIPMVLETSMQAQIVIPMAVSVAFGILFATLITLVLVPSLYVIAGDIKGLFMPR
-932 GHHRPLRRGGE
+932 RP
-943 RQPHHGRLREQG
+943 
-955 RGFRV
+955 
-960 KPDRSG
+960 
-966 DSVRRRALPRHPA
+966 
-979 HLADHLLRADTHG
+979 
-992 AGNQHAGADRDTH
+992 
-1005 GRLGGLRH
+1005 
-1013 PVRNIDHPRS
+1013 
-1023 GAVALRHR
+1023 
-1031 GGHQGADRASPAGGI
+1031 
-1046 GNRVTRNS
+1046 
-1054 APPSVFTTPHLA
+1054 
-1066 NLATFIRESVGLAL
+1066 
-1080 LRDS
+1080 